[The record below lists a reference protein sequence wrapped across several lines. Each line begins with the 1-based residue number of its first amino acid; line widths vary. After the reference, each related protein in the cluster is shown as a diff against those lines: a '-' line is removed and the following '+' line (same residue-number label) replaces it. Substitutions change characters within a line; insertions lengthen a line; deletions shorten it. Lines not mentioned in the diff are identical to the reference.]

1 RRQAPFI
8 HLIRDSGKCIYKGVF
23 HRTLDSGI
31 STLSRVIRGGGGVGR
46 LGVINLS
53 NQVLPNTSI
62 RGLASLS
69 RDDDDCPFPESLSI
83 DDDNEDDVDDVNYV
97 DDDDYYIID
106 DEGMTD
112 EERFQV
118 TEADFQRGF
127 KDYCIK
133 RDITFSSEEE
143 KLNKFKWFCKN
154 YVYGRDYPRR
164 RIGRRDYPHLKHVQL
179 KF

>member
-1 RRQAPFI
+1 MSIVRLFLI
-8 HLIRDSGKCIYKGVF
+8 LCSFHLISFVSRDSGKCIYEGVF

-31 STLSRVIRGGGGVGR
+31 STLSRVIRGGGGGVGR

-69 RDDDDCPFPESLSI
+69 RDDDDDDCPFPESLSI
-83 DDDNEDDVDDVNYV
+83 DDDNEDDVDD
-97 DDDDYYIID
+97 
-106 DEGMTD
+106 
-112 EERFQV
+112 V

-179 KF
+179 KFCRKS